1 MEVILA
7 RPRGFCRGVVRA
19 VDIVEQILTMQ
30 EAPVYVLHEIV
41 HNRHVVENLKE
52 RGALFIENIE
62 DVPSGAMV
70 IFSAHGV
77 SDAVVRRAKERR
89 LRVVDATCPL
99 VKKVHFRARKYGRE
113 GREVIIIGHQGHPE
127 VEGTMGCVNGPLNV
141 VSTVADVGKLQVED
155 AGSLAYVTQTTL
167 NTMDASR
174 IIAALKWRFPGIKG
188 PGLKDI
194 CYATQSRQEAV
205 HRLTRDVD
213 LLLVVGSRNSSNA
226 NRLREVGEQSGR
238 LSYLIEDA
246 RDINPTWFVNIHCL
260 GVTAGASA
268 PEFLVKDVV
277 ERVQDTVT
285 IRVREMDA
293 PSEATLAHGWG
304 IEFLRRPRGKFF
316 KEAMVK

>member
-1 MEVILA
+1 MEIILA

-19 VDIVEQILTMQ
+19 IDIVERILTLQ
-30 EAPVYVLHEIV
+30 DAPVYVLHEIV

-99 VKKVHFRARKYGRE
+99 VKKVHFRARKYGRK

-127 VEGTMGCVNGPLNV
+127 VEGTMGCVNGPLHV
-141 VSTVADVGKLQVED
+141 VSTMSEVSKLRVED

-167 NTMDASR
+167 NTMDAGR
-174 IIAALKWRFPGIKG
+174 IIAALKRRFPGIKG

-246 RDINPTWFVNIHCL
+246 RDINPAWFVNIHCV

-268 PEFLVKDVV
+268 PEFLVEGVV
-277 ERVQDTVT
+277 ERVQDMVT

-293 PSEATLAHGWG
+293 SSEATLPHGWG
-304 IEFLRRPRGKFF
+304 IEFSRRPRG
-316 KEAMVK
+316 EPSMDSL